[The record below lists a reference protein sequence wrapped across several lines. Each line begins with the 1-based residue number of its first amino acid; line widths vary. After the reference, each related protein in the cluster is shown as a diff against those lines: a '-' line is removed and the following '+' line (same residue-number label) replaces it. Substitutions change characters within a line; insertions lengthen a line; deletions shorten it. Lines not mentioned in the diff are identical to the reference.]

1 MSSLM
6 IERKPKNQHDLG
18 SGPVMGTLFRMSLPA
33 IGMMFLNTLVFLVD
47 SIYVSWLGEAQMAA
61 MSISLPIA
69 ITFFAFMEG
78 AGGGTT
84 ALVGQSLGRGNR
96 REARLISISGLVL
109 AYALSL
115 LTLPLLLRGASYGIL
130 NALGAMNN
138 PDILEPAYAYNFW
151 WPLMAPFISYTFIGN
166 SVFRCQGDTVT
177 PLITLAIA
185 NIVNVILD
193 PIFIFVF
200 GWGIAGAAVAT
211 LVGRICACAFLFCK
225 MKRSSGLFVP
235 IAPFYPKPRRSLA
248 AYWGKITAVG
258 FPVTLSTGSVAIGFG
273 WLNTILA
280 GFGNHAVA
288 AVMMCIRIEDF
299 AFTVIIGVCSALT
312 PFLAFNYGRRD
323 LQRMIDGIKA
333 AAVISGCIMLAMGS
347 ILFIFPHAF
356 IALFRP
362 SEATADLTAL
372 AIRIS
377 ISAYPFTITQFI
389 MGSFFVA
396 TGHSAFGTASQV
408 IRSLLVRIPAAWFF
422 AGLWGE
428 RGIWWFQPASW
439 FFGAAASWIFSVYLI
454 RKIRNE
460 LMLKAMKGA

>member
-1 MSSLM
+1 
-6 IERKPKNQHDLG
+6 
-18 SGPVMGTLFRMSLPA
+18 MGTLLRMSLPA

-78 AGGGTT
+78 AGSGTT

-115 LTLPLLLRGASYGIL
+115 LTLPLLLKETSHTIL
-130 NALGAMNN
+130 NGLGAMNN
-138 PDILEPAYAYNFW
+138 PDILDPAYAYNFW
-151 WPLMAPFISYTFIGN
+151 WPIMAPFISYTYIG
-166 SVFRCQGDTVT
+166 SCAFRCQGDTMT
-177 PLITLAIA
+177 PLITLGIA
-185 NIVNVILD
+185 NLVNVVLD
-193 PIFIFVF
+193 PIFIFLF
-200 GWGIAGAAVAT
+200 GWGIAGAAIAT
-211 LVGRICACAFLFCK
+211 LVGRVCACAFLFYR
-225 MKRSSGLFVP
+225 MKRTSGIFVP
-235 IAPFYPKPRRSLA
+235 IAPFYPKPRKSLT
-248 AYWGKITAVG
+248 AYWGKISAIG
-258 FPVTLSTGSVAIGFG
+258 FPVTLSTGSVAVGFG

-299 AFTVIIGVCSALT
+299 AFTVIVGVCSALT
-312 PFLAFNYGRRD
+312 PFLAFNYGRGD
-323 LQRMIDGIKA
+323 LPRMIEGMKA
-333 AAVISGCIMLAMGS
+333 ATVISGCIMLVFGS
-347 ILFIFPHAF
+347 ILFIFPHFF

-362 SEATADLTAL
+362 SKATADLTVL

-377 ISAYPFTITQFI
+377 ISSYPFTITQFI
-389 MGSFFVA
+389 LGSLFVA
-396 TGHSAFGTASQV
+396 TGYSAFGTAAQI

-422 AGLWGE
+422 ASLWGE

-439 FFGAAASWIFSVYLI
+439 FFGALASWVFAVYLVK
-454 RKIRNE
+454 KIRND
-460 LMLKAMKGA
+460 LLLKAIKEA

>member
-1 MSSLM
+1 MPLM
-6 IERKPKNQHDLG
+6 TAHNKTNKQQDLG
-18 SGPVMGTLFRMSLPA
+18 NGPVMGTLLRMSLPA

-78 AGGGTT
+78 VGGGTT

-96 REARLISISGLVL
+96 REARMIAISGLVL
-109 AYALSL
+109 AYALST
-115 LTLPLLLRGASYGIL
+115 LTLPLLLKGSSHAIL
-130 NALGAMNN
+130 NSLGAMGN
-138 PDILEPAYAYNFW
+138 PDILGPAFAYNFW
-151 WPLMAPFISYTFIGN
+151 WPLTAPFVSYTFVGCC
-166 SVFRCQGDTVT
+166 VFRCQGDTVT

-185 NIVNVILD
+185 NLVNVVLD
-193 PIFIFVF
+193 PIFIFLF
-200 GWGIAGAAVAT
+200 GWGIAGAAAAT
-211 LVGRICACAFLFCK
+211 MVGRMCACAYLFYK
-225 MKRSSGLFVP
+225 MKHASGIFVP
-235 IAPFYPKPRRSLA
+235 IAPFYPKPRRSLVA
-248 AYWGKITAVG
+248 HWKRISVVG

-299 AFTVIIGVCSALT
+299 AFTVIVGVCSALT

-323 LQRMIDGIKA
+323 LPRMIEGMKA
-333 AAVISGCIMLAMGS
+333 AAVISSGIMLVFGS
-347 ILFIFPHAF
+347 ILFLFPHLF

-362 SEATADLTAL
+362 SKAAADLTVL
-372 AIRIS
+372 AIRIAL
-377 ISAYPFTITQFI
+377 SAYPFTITQFI
-389 MGSFFVA
+389 LGALFVA
-396 TGHSAFGTASQV
+396 TGYSAFGTVSQV
-408 IRSLLVRIPAAWFF
+408 VRSLLIRIPAAYFF

-439 FFGAAASWIFSVYLI
+439 SCGALASWLFAMYLI
-454 RKIRNE
+454 KKIRNDF
-460 LMLKAMKGA
+460 MLAAMKEA